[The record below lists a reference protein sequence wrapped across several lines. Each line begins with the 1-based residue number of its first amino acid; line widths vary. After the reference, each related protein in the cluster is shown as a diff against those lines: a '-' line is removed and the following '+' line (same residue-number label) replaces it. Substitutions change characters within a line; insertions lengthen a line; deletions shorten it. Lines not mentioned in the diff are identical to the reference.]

1 MRDLTGQVQRAL
13 EEMAV
18 LQRGQ
23 RVAVALSGGRD
34 SVCLLHVM
42 RHVAPDLGLTLS
54 AVHVN
59 HGLRQEAGADE
70 GLPEGRWS
78 AFGVCAGAGRCR
90 SRYIMWIQRRGFE
103 AAANR

>member
-42 RHVAPDLGLTLS
+42 RHVAPIWG
-54 AVHVN
+54 
-59 HGLRQEAGADE
+59 
-70 GLPEGRWS
+70 
-78 AFGVCAGAGRCR
+78 
-90 SRYIMWIQRRGFE
+90 
-103 AAANR
+103 